1 VFPYTDDYSTPESPG
16 AASFKVSNDKIASW
30 TARTPHS
37 TRLIGFSRVNPL
49 DGSIAIKELNRSVV
63 ELGLRG
69 LKLHPLAQLFI
80 EEIEDDP
87 SRNVVKQAGEL
98 GIPIIFDTRNVKT
111 VVKIKRLVD
120 SMRNDPQCG
129 DALKG
134 LKVIIA
140 HCGMSPGDTRLF
152 EALKDPII
160 YGETSTLHDR
170 DVPVLFETAS
180 GRLPMWSEKLLFG
193 TDFSFLSVQ
202 ALDIIMHL
210 LSRDFPGSL
219 GDAQRILG
227 GNALS
232 LLRKPYRTSI
242 GKSGTPF
249 EYLVRDDSW
258 LTQRELEDVMI
269 GLLSK
274 GDWILGSLDPMIP
287 PIGTWPEPL
296 PVKAG
301 GTIGVSQE
309 SYVLTMISKDKT
321 KEFHVWVRR
330 RSGNLLSCSILA
342 TQGMVQLNTVEN
354 ASQKLGSVLM
364 RAVADHSTILESSE
378 ELQSRVLEHLS

>member
-1 VFPYTDDYSTPESPG
+1 
-16 AASFKVSNDKIASW
+16 
-30 TARTPHS
+30 
-37 TRLIGFSRVNPL
+37 VNPL
-49 DGSIAIKELNRSVV
+49 EKSAAIKELDRSVI

-80 EEIEDDP
+80 DEIEDEP
-87 SRNVVKQAGEL
+87 SRNVVKRAGEL

-120 SMRNDPQCG
+120 SMRNDPKSG
-129 DALKG
+129 DAMKG

-180 GRLPMWSEKLLFG
+180 GRLSMWSEKLIFG

-202 ALDIIMHL
+202 ALDIILYM
-210 LSRDFPGSL
+210 LSRDFPGTL
-219 GDAQRILG
+219 ADAQRILG

-232 LLRKPYRTSI
+232 LLKKPYRTSN
-242 GKSGTPF
+242 GKSETPH

-258 LTQRELEDVMI
+258 LTQRRLEDVLI

-274 GDWILGSLDPMIP
+274 GDWNLGSLDPMIP

-301 GTIGVSQE
+301 STIGVSQE
-309 SYVLTMISKDKT
+309 SYVLTMISKDKE
-321 KEFHVWVRR
+321 KEYHVWIRR

-342 TQGMVQLNTVEN
+342 TQGMVQLDTVEN
-354 ASQKLGSVLM
+354 ASQKLNSVLM
-364 RAVADHSTILESSE
+364 RAVADHSATLDSLE